1 MQLEK
6 LISTNREQTT
16 KIADLTR
23 AAAQREALV
32 GQLQAQLAQARL
44 QAQTAQ
50 QTAQQQAQFEKE
62 QKPKPAGWQVAE
74 AEAHAG

>member
-1 MQLEK
+1 VQLEK

-62 QKPKPAGWQVAE
+62 QMFA
-74 AEAHAG
+74 AHSQQLQAVRTDPP